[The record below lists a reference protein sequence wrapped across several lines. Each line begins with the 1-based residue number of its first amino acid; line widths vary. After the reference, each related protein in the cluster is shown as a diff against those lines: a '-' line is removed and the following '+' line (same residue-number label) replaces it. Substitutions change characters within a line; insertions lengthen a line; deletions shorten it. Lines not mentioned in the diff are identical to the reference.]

1 LKLLAAELQAFEAA
15 PPKIQP
21 IVFLKT
27 VTGMEIIHLQ
37 SFLGSSIEIIEL
49 SSYHKRFLGVPL
61 V

>member
-27 VTGMEIIHLQ
+27 VKGMKIIRLQ
-37 SFLGSSIEIIEL
+37 SFLGSSIKIIEF
-49 SSYHKRFLGVPL
+49 SN
-61 V
+61 